1 MSGSALRPDP
11 TAQPPPL
18 TCFPPHIP
26 PRSPMDVSFG
36 ISDPR
41 VGFIEATAPSDSIQT
56 FLWKQPA

>member
-1 MSGSALRPDP
+1 
-11 TAQPPPL
+11 
-18 TCFPPHIP
+18 
-26 PRSPMDVSFG
+26 MDVSFG